1 MRGDGRTGEVWTVRN
16 DDADRYLYLS
26 RLCCY
31 LVKTRDSSASPR
43 ASKSGLLCSNHK
55 PYLLCTA
62 THVRR
67 VFGT

>member
-1 MRGDGRTGEVWTVRN
+1 MKGDGRTGEVWTVRN

-26 RLCCY
+26 WLCCC